1 MKLGIFTDPH
11 YSSQELTCEVRFNSL
26 SLGKIK
32 EAYEYFAKENCD
44 IIVCLGDLTDLEDS
58 HSLEK
63 ENLEKIAAVINDC
76 PIPTVCVM
84 GNHDAFAFTVEELY
98 TVLGNCRPEN
108 LVINGKNLIFLDAC
122 YLKSGRHYIPGDSDW
137 TDTFLPDVDKLK
149 ELLDKAEGDC
159 YIFIHQNIDLNIRED
174 HCIYNRKEVAK
185 IIGSSGKVKVVFQG
199 HYHWGMESS
208 HDDVKYITLPAMCE
222 GEGRYFVF
230 DI

>member
-11 YSSQELTCEVRFNSL
+11 YSSQELTCAVRFNSL

-32 EAYEYFAKENCD
+32 EAYKYFVKENCD

-58 HSLEK
+58 HSKEK

-84 GNHDAFAFTVEELY
+84 GNHDAFAFTVEEFY
-98 TVLGNCRPEN
+98 SVLGICRPEN

-137 TDTFLPDVDKLK
+137 TDTFLPDADKFK
-149 ELLDKAEGDC
+149 ELLEKAEGDC
-159 YIFIHQNIDLNIRED
+159 YIFIHQNISPEAEARHRLASADAIHAILRD
-174 HCIYNRKEVAK
+174 
-185 IIGSSGKVKVVFQG
+185 SGKVRTVFEG
-199 HYHWGMESS
+199 HYHPGAHTVWDGVE
-208 HDDVKYITLPAMCE
+208 YRTLSAMCE
-222 GEGRYFVF
+222 GEDRFFIF